1 MKALID
7 GDILLYELGSCTDDE
22 GHPLKWPLV
31 KARVDGKIHQIK
43 QDAECDEYIV
53 YLTGDNNFRKT
64 EATIKPYKGNR
75 KGVEKPFH
83 HQHIKDYLLKTKN
96 HTVSVCENYEAD
108 DGMAIEQTKGI
119 AQKYLARSVD
129 PEIDLYSG
137 TCICSRDK
145 DLRMVAG
152 NHFSWKSGKQPE
164 ATFSVTDKEGYH
176 WFFMQL
182 LMGDP
187 VDNIPGLYMIGM
199 IKAEKLLGEASE
211 PLDWYSVAQHQ
222 YEVRFGSYWKLFMHE
237 NARLLWMMRTEEDD
251 IRDWLNDLET
261 ARLEQNKKEY

>member
-53 YLTGDNNFRKT
+53 YLTGDNNFRKK

-75 KGVEKPFH
+75 KDMEKPFH
-83 HQHIKDYLLKTKN
+83 HKNIKDYLLKTKN

-108 DGMAIEQTKGI
+108 DGMAI
-119 AQKYLARSVD
+119 AQVNAMANRALKPSDDMFL
-129 PEIDLYSG
+129 DLWDG

-145 DLRMVAG
+145 DLRMVTG
-152 NHFSWKSGKQPE
+152 HHFSWKSGKQKKE
-164 ATFSVTDKEGYH
+164 TFKVSHKDGYH

-182 LMGDP
+182 LMGDA
-187 VDNIPGLYMIGM
+187 VDNIPGLYRVGQVNA
-199 IKAEKLLGEASE
+199 KKLLGETSN
-211 PLDWYSVAQHQ
+211 PLDWYSVVQHQ

-237 NARLLWMMRTEEDD
+237 NAGLLWMMRTEEDD

-261 ARLEQNKKEY
+261 ARQEQNKKEY